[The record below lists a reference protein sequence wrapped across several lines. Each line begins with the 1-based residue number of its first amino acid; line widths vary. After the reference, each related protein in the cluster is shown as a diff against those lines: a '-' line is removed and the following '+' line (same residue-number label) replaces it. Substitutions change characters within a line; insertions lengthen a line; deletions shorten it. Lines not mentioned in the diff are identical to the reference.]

1 MKHRDELES
10 NESSPIRRRF
20 LSCDCKKK
28 NTNAWYY
35 ITHEKELL
43 GMMYPL
49 NTTENWTLKCLKR
62 LNNNQHEYI
71 IDIIIQICLYLIIFV
86 ENLNSV

>member
-1 MKHRDELES
+1 MKHRDELQS
-10 NESSPIRRRF
+10 NESSPIRKRF
-20 LSCDCKKK
+20 LSCDCLQK
-28 NTNAWYY
+28 NINAWYY
-35 ITHEKELL
+35 ITHQKLL
-43 GMMYPL
+43 VMMYQL

-71 IDIIIQICLYLIIFV
+71 IDIIIQIYLYLIIFV